1 MLSARSAAAALLVA
15 GAIFSASNA
24 MAQGACDEASDIA
37 VLPSPVAPWKGAP
50 LRVLVSSERAAQG
63 ELSLTGPDG
72 QVAARSSDRKG
83 GPPYFWTAEV
93 KAPAAGNWRV
103 TLQRSGCGPVTRDIT
118 VRAEKPAGPGG
129 AAGSV
134 WPIRGAWN
142 RETENLFSAWVEK
155 LFDAPLDVE
164 LSWPALHV
172 GLRDPSR
179 NFLHNHLGLGE
190 DQMNMVLRPDCAD
203 LPYFLRAYFAF
214 KIGLPYGMSKCNR
227 GGGGRGPTCPAWTSI
242 QSGGGDANASATDG
256 AGTAPDAAPKPR
268 LGLAGAFG
276 AYMKT
281 VGDTVHSGSARTA
294 LADNNTDYYPVSLSQ
309 QTLRPGTVYAD
320 PYGHILMIVKRVPQ
334 TANSAGMILAV
345 DGQPD
350 GTVARKKFWRG
361 NFLFA
366 QDPALGG
373 PGFKRFRPVVR
384 GTDGVMRRLTNEQ
397 IARNPHYADFSLDQA
412 KLSIEDFYDRMDDV
426 MSPQPLDPMT
436 AMKDAIDSLE
446 EQVKTRVT
454 SVENGRKFQN
464 SGKGEANMPDGPAIF
479 ETIGAWEDF
488 STPSRDLRLLIAIDV
503 VRGYPDRVVRRPE
516 RYAMPAGKSPAAVKA
531 ELQSVLAQELATRK
545 FSYPRSDGSPWSLL
559 LKDVIDRSAS
569 LEMAY
574 NPNDCVELRWGAAS
588 GSQEGSTCRKA
599 APQAQRAKMQK
610 YRAWFTERRRPPRA

>member
-93 KAPAAGNWRV
+93 KAPTAGNWRV

-227 GGGGRGPTCPAWTSI
+227 GGGGRGQQRFAPLNSWPDNANLDKARRLLWPVKQKYGKKISWADLLILTGNVALETMGFKTFGF
-242 QSGGGDANASATDG
+242 GGGRADVWE
-256 AGTAPDAAPKPR
+256 PDN
-268 LGLAGAFG
+268 
-276 AYMKT
+276 
-281 VGDTVHSGSARTA
+281 D
-294 LADNNTDYYPVSLSQ
+294 
-309 QTLRPGTVYAD
+309 VYW
-320 PYGHILMIVKRVPQ
+320 G
-334 TANSAGMILAV
+334 
-345 DGQPD
+345 
-350 GTVARKKFWRG
+350 
-361 NFLFA
+361 
-366 QDPALGG
+366 
-373 PGFKRFRPVVR
+373 
-384 GTDGVMRRLTNEQ
+384 
-397 IARNPHYADFSLDQA
+397 
-412 KLSIEDFYDRMDDV
+412 
-426 MSPQPLDPMT
+426 
-436 AMKDAIDSLE
+436 E
-446 EQVKTRVT
+446 EKI
-454 SVENGRKFQN
+454 GR
-464 SGKGEANMPDGPAIF
+464 AH
-479 ETIGAWEDF
+479 
-488 STPSRDLRLLIAIDV
+488 V
-503 VRGYPDRVVRRPE
+503 
-516 RYAMPAGKSPAAVKA
+516 
-531 ELQSVLAQELATRK
+531 
-545 FSYPRSDGSPWSLL
+545 
-559 LKDVIDRSAS
+559 
-569 LEMAY
+569 
-574 NPNDCVELRWGAAS
+574 
-588 GSQEGSTCRKA
+588 
-599 APQAQRAKMQK
+599 
-610 YRAWFTERRRPPRA
+610 

>member
-37 VLPSPVAPWKGAP
+37 VLPSPVAPWKGTP

-334 TANSAGMILAV
+334 KI
-345 DGQPD
+345 
-350 GTVARKKFWRG
+350 
-361 NFLFA
+361 
-366 QDPALGG
+366 
-373 PGFKRFRPVVR
+373 
-384 GTDGVMRRLTNEQ
+384 
-397 IARNPHYADFSLDQA
+397 
-412 KLSIEDFYDRMDDV
+412 
-426 MSPQPLDPMT
+426 
-436 AMKDAIDSLE
+436 
-446 EQVKTRVT
+446 
-454 SVENGRKFQN
+454 GR
-464 SGKGEANMPDGPAIF
+464 AH
-479 ETIGAWEDF
+479 
-488 STPSRDLRLLIAIDV
+488 V
-503 VRGYPDRVVRRPE
+503 
-516 RYAMPAGKSPAAVKA
+516 
-531 ELQSVLAQELATRK
+531 
-545 FSYPRSDGSPWSLL
+545 
-559 LKDVIDRSAS
+559 
-569 LEMAY
+569 
-574 NPNDCVELRWGAAS
+574 
-588 GSQEGSTCRKA
+588 
-599 APQAQRAKMQK
+599 
-610 YRAWFTERRRPPRA
+610 